1 MAVNITTEKYDPMKV
16 ELIKKNL
23 ETQSEQGAP
32 LFYEIYVDNLKVVQR
47 TSKVELFDSFED
59 FVNEDTLKIRILIY
73 STHPKAPRNTKHIF
87 LLKENGEEKEKG
99 LNGTEVQKMLT
110 DQVSRERERW
120 DCDQV
125 KKDLATANT
134 KLEEAEQYA
143 ETLQAIID
151 DTKKK
156 LQQADGMGEITS
168 IIKTLAIPYLVG
180 KNPPEKGNLSGSEEN
195 PPAGKA
201 GKPESEASFKMK
213 PTEEGNFLS
222 EEEKNQIAFGKS
234 LQTNFTKEE
243 LEMLFS
249 IIAEFVKDKTN
260 IKPVQELLNINPNP
274 QKTKQNEKV

>member
-23 ETQSEQGAP
+23 ETQTEQGAP

-47 TSKVELFDSFED
+47 TNKVELFDNFEE

-73 STHPKAPRNTKHIF
+73 STHPTAPRNTKHIF
-87 LLKENGEEKEKG
+87 LLKENGEEKRNELHG
-99 LNGTEVQKMLT
+99 LEMQKIVS

-125 KKDLATANT
+125 KKDLATANA
-134 KLEEAEQYA
+134 KLAEAEEYA
-143 ETLQAIID
+143 ETLQKIID
-151 DTKKK
+151 ETKKK
-156 LQQADGMGEITS
+156 LQEADGMGEITS
-168 IIKTLAIPYLVG
+168 IIKTLAIPYFVG
-180 KNPPEKGNLSGSEEN
+180 KNPAEKGNLSGSEE
-195 PPAGKA
+195 K
-201 GKPESEASFKMK
+201 KPEAEASFKMK
-213 PTEEGNFLS
+213 SSEEGDLLS
-222 EEEKNQIAFGKS
+222 EDEKNLIAFGKS

-249 IIAEFVKDKTN
+249 IIDEFVKDKTS

-274 QKTKQNEKV
+274 QKTKTPNEKV